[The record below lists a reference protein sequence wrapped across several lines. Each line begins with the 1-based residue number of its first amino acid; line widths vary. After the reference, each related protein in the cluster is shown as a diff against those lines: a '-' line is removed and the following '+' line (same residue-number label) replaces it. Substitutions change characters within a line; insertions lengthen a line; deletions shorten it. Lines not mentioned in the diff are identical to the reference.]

1 VSDLLRSASVVLLYS
16 ASVIGFMTKSKL
28 KTGEE
33 DDMDLGA
40 SGITVLFKTQ
50 KNR

>member
-1 VSDLLRSASVVLLYS
+1 MS
-16 ASVIGFMTKSKL
+16 KSKY
-28 KTGEE
+28 KDGTE

-50 KNR
+50 KNRLA